1 MSIPQ
6 DHLLETALT
15 LPQDERAHIAFQLL
29 QSLDPP
35 GKEIAAEEFGVDLRE
50 RVKAY
55 RRGEINSS
63 SLEETRAVINQR
75 LSQEQE
81 Q

>member
-6 DHLLETALT
+6 DHLLETALA
-15 LPQDERAHIAFQLL
+15 LPQAERARIAFQLL

-35 GKEIAAEEFGVDLRE
+35 GEEVAAEEFGADLRE
-50 RVKAY
+50 RVEAY
-55 RRGEINSS
+55 RRGEIGSS

-75 LSQEQE
+75 LSQERE